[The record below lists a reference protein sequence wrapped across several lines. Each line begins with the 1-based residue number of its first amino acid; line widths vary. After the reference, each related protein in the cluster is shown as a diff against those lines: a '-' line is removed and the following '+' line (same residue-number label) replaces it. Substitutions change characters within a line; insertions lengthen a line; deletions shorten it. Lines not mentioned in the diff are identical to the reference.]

1 MVFKRVRP
9 YSIMQ
14 YEILWDNI
22 VHYGLPPSDIQVYD
36 MPWYNIWNY
45 QCDVIQN
52 VLYYKTSSYTI
63 PC

>member
-1 MVFKRVRP
+1 
-9 YSIMQ
+9 MQ

-45 QCDVIQN
+45 QCDVIQKCT
-52 VLYYKTSSYTI
+52 LL
-63 PC
+63 